1 MECSASAAIEV
12 ISISRI
18 IRRRSSSISVRRL
31 AIRCFVSIRILCN
44 FQVDLFCSEGRC
56 LPISL
61 WQPAQISFLLR
72 VGFSRDC
79 LFKCDG
85 LL

>member
-1 MECSASAAIEV
+1 MFCL
-12 ISISRI
+12 SRN
-18 IRRRSSSISVRRL
+18 RSHFHQSDYPSPLVFDLRRL

-44 FQVDLFCSEGRC
+44 FQVDLFCSEGRG

-72 VGFSRDC
+72 VGFSRDG